1 MIKIELLRAYGGVTR
16 FVKKGAVL
24 FQEGDKAIFYYQI
37 ISGLVKMNNY
47 NDDGQETIQRLF
59 HTGESFG
66 EPALLGNFAFPAN
79 AVIMEDT
86 HLFCLEKQRF
96 LQLLNEHTD
105 VSLLLLKSLSNRL
118 RFKAI
123 VSKEVKGF
131 NAKHRISA
139 LLKYM
144 KEQAGVQDRYGVDIT
159 RQTIANLTGLR
170 VETVIR
176 TLKVL
181 EREGK
186 IAIENRKIYC

>member
-1 MIKIELLRAYGGVTR
+1 MIKIELLREYGGVTR

-47 NDDGQETIQRLF
+47 NNDGQETIQRLF
-59 HTGESFG
+59 YAGESFG
-66 EPALLGNFAFPAN
+66 EPALLGDFAFPAN
-79 AVIMEDT
+79 AVIMKDT

-96 LQLLNEHTD
+96 LLLLKENGD
-105 VSLLLLKSLSNRL
+105 VSLSLLKNLSNRL

-123 VSKEVKGF
+123 LSKEVKGF
-131 NAKHRISA
+131 NAKHRIST

-144 KEQAGVQDRYGVDIT
+144 KDQANVTDKYGVIIT

-181 EREGK
+181 EREGS
-186 IAIENRKIYC
+186 IAIKNRKIYC